1 MSPGCVCQKRAQCL
15 LTRCFSVEH
24 LADKTRSTCALHHGI
39 LPPRTMLFPA
49 CHSLPFSPWSLAS
62 QRTLFST
69 HVPRSQYRVKNVVTP
84 IPAGLATDLVVT
96 VAGGLTLS
104 LLIDSSAMDTHC
116 FTQEQLW
123 QKCRI
128 GHKFSRKVLA
138 FHRDVS
144 HTVPSTS
151 LK

>member
-1 MSPGCVCQKRAQCL
+1 MNAKATGEL
-15 LTRCFSVEH
+15 
-24 LADKTRSTCALHHGI
+24 
-39 LPPRTMLFPA
+39 
-49 CHSLPFSPWSLAS
+49 
-62 QRTLFST
+62 
-69 HVPRSQYRVKNVVTP
+69 VVV
-84 IPAGLATDLVVT
+84 IVGAGLAGGNAAVT
-96 VAGGLTLS
+96 LREEGWQAASCSWTRSQAFLEEMRIMHSSKGLTLS
-104 LLIDSSAMDTHC
+104 LLIDSCAMDTHC

>member
-1 MSPGCVCQKRAQCL
+1 NLSDDCDMWLQNSLGSPSAAHSKRSSCGGCRLDSCWACNRS
-15 LTRCFSVEH
+15 RC
-24 LADKTRSTCALHHGI
+24 DRC
-39 LPPRTMLFPA
+39 R
-49 CHSLPFSPWSLAS
+49 
-62 QRTLFST
+62 
-69 HVPRSQYRVKNVVTP
+69 
-84 IPAGLATDLVVT
+84 
-96 VAGGLTLS
+96 GLTFS